1 MSCSVPSCA
10 IYYATFETLRRQAYE
25 YCETHPRCVAVRRSE
40 QQMGS
45 LRPCRHQQLR
55 TDRIRTQYWAKY
67 VSSMIHSRSRSQ
79 SIRNLLHDTMEEA
92 RSRGVSSLYHGLRP
106 LLLRDICFSSVY
118 WTVYEQLHSVT
129 ASLGVPII
137 FQNLI
142 AASVGGML
150 TSATVTPFDLVKTR
164 QQVLRTTEPIFT
176 TMKMIYKEEGV
187 HGLFRGLT
195 PRIAQTIPSMSVMM
209 IVYDSLNRF
218 ILRRQ
223 SSICVDLLHV
233 CYKHRYDRGGR
244 MCSIALHLGQTY
256 LCDFSANERT
266 CSSGVSIEPMAPG
279 VGTGNMLMMAWRIVS
294 TRRYQ
299 RAEYGHV
306 HEGTHSSL

>member
-1 MSCSVPSCA
+1 
-10 IYYATFETLRRQAYE
+10 
-25 YCETHPRCVAVRRSE
+25 
-40 QQMGS
+40 
-45 LRPCRHQQLR
+45 
-55 TDRIRTQYWAKY
+55 
-67 VSSMIHSRSRSQ
+67 MIHSRSRSQ